1 MRPLRLGLIGAGR
14 WSRAYLKTVA
24 SLPGAE
30 IVRVARRQARP
41 LDPPFQALEV
51 TTDWRRVAEATDLD
65 GVLLATP
72 PGFHA
77 EPALAALRAGLP
89 VLIEKPMTLR
99 VPEARA
105 ILEAARAARVPAWV
119 EHTHLFHAAFRAI
132 RERTSGRTLTI
143 TSRAGNRGTFHHD
156 YSSLWDWGAH
166 DVAMTLAL
174 TGEAP
179 QRVAAR
185 RLAHEDTPEGSG
197 DLFQLDLTFAP
208 GHCAQLTFGNILPAR
223 VRRFLVDTGTE
234 RWLYD
239 DWCPPRLF
247 QAPPAYTVQDDPVP
261 ACTPQPCAETLPL
274 TTALTEF
281 CAAIRAGRHDTH
293 SVELGLLVVEVL
305 AEAERQVGATA

>member
-1 MRPLRLGLIGAGR
+1 MRPLRLGMIGAGR

-24 SLPGAE
+24 SLTGAE
-30 IVRVARRQARP
+30 IVRVARRQAKP
-41 LDPPFQALEV
+41 LDPPFQAVAV
-51 TTDWRRVAEATDLD
+51 TTDWRRVAEARDLD
-65 GVLLATP
+65 AVLLATP
-72 PGFHA
+72 PRFHA
-77 EPALAALRAGLP
+77 EPAVAALLAGLP
-89 VLIEKPMTLR
+89 VLIEKPMTLS

-105 ILEAARAARVPAWV
+105 IVDAARAARVPAWV

-166 DVAMTLAL
+166 DVAMALAL

-179 QRVAAR
+179 GRVAAR
-185 RLAHEDTPEGSG
+185 RLAHEDTPDGPG
-197 DLFQLDLTFAP
+197 DLFELELTFSR
-208 GHCAQLTFGNILPAR
+208 GHRAHLTFGNILPAR
-223 VRRFLVDTGTE
+223 VRRFLVDAGPE

-247 QAPPAYTVQDDPVP
+247 QAPPAYTVQDDPAP
-261 ACTPQPCAETLPL
+261 ACVPQPCGETLPL

-281 CAAIRAGRHDTH
+281 CAAIRSGRHDLR

>member
-24 SLPGAE
+24 SLSGAE

-65 GVLLATP
+65 AVLLATP
-72 PGFHA
+72 PSFHA

-89 VLIEKPMTLR
+89 VLIEKPMTLS
-99 VPEARA
+99 VPEARS
-105 ILEAARAARVPAWV
+105 IVDAARAARVPAWV
-119 EHTHLFHAAFRAI
+119 EHTHLFNSAYRAI
-132 RERTSGRTLTI
+132 GERVAGRRLTI
-143 TSRAGNRGTFHHD
+143 TARAGNRGTFHRD

-179 QRVAAR
+179 SRVTAR
-185 RLAHEDTPEGSG
+185 RLAHEDTPDGSG
-197 DLFQLDLTFAP
+197 DLFELGLEFAP
-208 GHCAQLTFGNILPAR
+208 GHRATLTFGNILPSKT
-223 VRRFLVDTGTE
+223 RRFLVEAGAD

-239 DWCPPRLF
+239 DWVPPRLF
-247 QAPPAYTVQDDPVP
+247 RAPAEYTVQADPLP
-261 ACTPQPCAETLPL
+261 TCEPQACADTLPL

-281 CAAIRAGRHDTH
+281 CAAIRAGRSDLH

-305 AEAERQVGATA
+305 AEAERQVGIPA